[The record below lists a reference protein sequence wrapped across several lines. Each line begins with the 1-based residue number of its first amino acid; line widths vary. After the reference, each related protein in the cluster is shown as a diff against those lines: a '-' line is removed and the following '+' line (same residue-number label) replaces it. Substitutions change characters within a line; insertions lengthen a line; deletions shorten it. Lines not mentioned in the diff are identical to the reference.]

1 MTGYVPPCSPLP
13 RRRHNDLTDSPKTT
27 YGETQHDTNAA
38 WRAPMA
44 QRRSRLDQLDRVMT
58 LPWAEYFAG
67 HLEQAAVC
75 KECGAK
81 SVQTFRYVP
90 KPLDSS
96 GP

>member
-58 LPWAEYFAG
+58 LPWAEYTYRWLKIRRRDSIPQTS
-67 HLEQAAVC
+67 LEPIEPEEVRKC
-75 KECGAK
+75 
-81 SVQTFRYVP
+81 
-90 KPLDSS
+90 
-96 GP
+96 